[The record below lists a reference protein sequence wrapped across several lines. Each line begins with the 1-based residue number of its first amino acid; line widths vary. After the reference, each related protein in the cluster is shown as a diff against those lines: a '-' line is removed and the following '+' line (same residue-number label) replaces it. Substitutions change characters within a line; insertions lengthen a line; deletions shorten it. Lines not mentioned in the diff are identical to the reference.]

1 MHIHAKLW
9 FVFYLIKIFYK
20 IWNWQQVDLKPI
32 ENNMTLMFYFL
43 LFDIFLYRA
52 ALDAIK
58 KLDEILKQK
67 KAYRDVFLQDA
78 VGLRNK

>member
-1 MHIHAKLW
+1 MKLTTSRPEANR
-9 FVFYLIKIFYK
+9 K
-20 IWNWQQVDLKPI
+20 QHDLDV
-32 ENNMTLMFYFL
+32 LFL
-43 LFDIFLYRA
+43 TLYRA

>member
-1 MHIHAKLW
+1 
-9 FVFYLIKIFYK
+9 
-20 IWNWQQVDLKPI
+20 
-32 ENNMTLMFYFL
+32 MTLMFYFL
-43 LFDIFLYRA
+43 LFDIFFYRA

>member
-1 MHIHAKLW
+1 
-9 FVFYLIKIFYK
+9 
-20 IWNWQQVDLKPI
+20 
-32 ENNMTLMFYFL
+32 MTVTFYFL
-43 LFDIFLYRA
+43 QLDIFLYRA

>member
-1 MHIHAKLW
+1 MDVSWRK
-9 FVFYLIKIFYK
+9 KI
-20 IWNWQQVDLKPI
+20 LR
-32 ENNMTLMFYFL
+32 LMMITVVCLCF
-43 LFDIFLYRA
+43 YRA

>member
-1 MHIHAKLW
+1 MMITVVCLC
-9 FVFYLIKIFYK
+9 F
-20 IWNWQQVDLKPI
+20 
-32 ENNMTLMFYFL
+32 
-43 LFDIFLYRA
+43 YRA

>member
-43 LFDIFLYRA
+43 LFDIFFYRA

>member
-1 MHIHAKLW
+1 MQNLSLHFISSEYFTKFL
-9 FVFYLIKIFYK
+9 
-20 IWNWQQVDLKPI
+20 NWQEAGTKPI
-32 ENNMTLMFYFL
+32 EKNMIMPFYFL
-43 LFDIFLYRA
+43 QLDIFLYRA

>member
-1 MHIHAKLW
+1 MQNLSLHFISSEYFTKFL
-9 FVFYLIKIFYK
+9 
-20 IWNWQQVDLKPI
+20 NWQEAGTKPI
-32 ENNMTLMFYFL
+32 EKNMTVTFYFL
-43 LFDIFLYRA
+43 QLDIFLYRA